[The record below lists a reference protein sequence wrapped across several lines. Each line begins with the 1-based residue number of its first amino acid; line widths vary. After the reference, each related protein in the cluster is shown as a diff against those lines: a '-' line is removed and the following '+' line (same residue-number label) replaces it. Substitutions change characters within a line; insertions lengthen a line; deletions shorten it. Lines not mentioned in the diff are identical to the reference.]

1 MACPGYVSIA
11 MIKSMQKQLAEERV
25 FQLTGHNPS
34 VLGQAL
40 KAGTEA
46 ETTEECCF
54 LASFPWLAQTTRL
67 VMLFYRTYSAFSVCA
82 HSSGLHPAVSSAGAY
97 S

>member
-46 ETTEECCF
+46 ETTEELCLLVCF
-54 LASFPWLAQTTRL
+54 P
-67 VMLFYRTYSAFSVCA
+67 
-82 HSSGLHPAVSSAGAY
+82 
-97 S
+97 